1 MKIKIAVIFWLL
13 LSVLSFSQTVIK
25 NPNRPQSS
33 DAGRTVRLQ
42 EVLRIRDDG
51 DKIIF
56 KYPQEFQWGED
67 GSLYFYTN
75 LQHFKYDSQGK
86 FVFRVVNNGQGPG
99 EAEMRT
105 RALLTKDAL
114 LIQAWSPPKV
124 MRFDLNGN
132 YLGEE
137 RTTMTNLFELVA
149 MVDGKIYAFFEE
161 HPFYEKVKNP
171 DYYDVPISLYEVSP
185 DFKSQKK
192 LSQFPYRWYLGR
204 GYGWQMARFDY
215 AYKDL
220 ETLFIVHAV
229 DYQIDH
235 FNIKKNRIER
245 IIKRKYDR
253 VKRPQEK
260 REPRPGL
267 LQAPQEEYY
276 YDINKLLVVDD
287 RLWVITSTTNER
299 KCRLV
304 DVYDMQ
310 GRYLDNFYLEFPKG
324 VMPQNFSLKNIATR
338 NGFLYTA
345 DEHEN
350 GTVSIGK
357 YEIVDEVKRK

>member
-1 MKIKIAVIFWLL
+1 MKINIVAIFWLL
-13 LSVLSFSQTVIK
+13 ASGLSFPQTVIK
-25 NPNRPQSS
+25 NPGRPQSS
-33 DAGRTVRLQ
+33 DAGRTVRLR
-42 EVLRIRDDG
+42 EVFRIRDDG

-56 KYPQEFQWGED
+56 KYPQEFQLGED

-75 LQHFKYDSQGK
+75 LQHFKYDPQGK
-86 FVFRVVNNGQGPG
+86 FVFKVVNNGQGPG
-99 EAEMRT
+99 EAQMRT
-105 RALLTKDAL
+105 RALLTKDTL

-149 MVDGKIYAFFEE
+149 MADGKIYALLEE
-161 HPFYEKVKNP
+161 NPSYGKVKSP

-192 LSQFPYRWYLGR
+192 LFEFPYRWYLGG

-235 FNIKKNRIER
+235 FNIKKNRIEK

-253 VKRPQEK
+253 VKRPLEK
-260 REPRPGL
+260 REPRPGR

-276 YDINKLLVVDD
+276 YDINKILVVDD
-287 RLWVITSTTNER
+287 RLWVITSTTNDR

-304 DVYDMQ
+304 DVLDMK
-310 GRYLDNFYLEFPKG
+310 GRYLDNFYLEFPSG
-324 VMPQNFSLKNIATR
+324 VMPQNFSMKNIVAR
-338 NGFLYTA
+338 NGYLYTA
-345 DEHEN
+345 DEYEDAIF
-350 GTVSIGK
+350 TVAK
-357 YEIVDEVKRK
+357 YKIVDEVKRK